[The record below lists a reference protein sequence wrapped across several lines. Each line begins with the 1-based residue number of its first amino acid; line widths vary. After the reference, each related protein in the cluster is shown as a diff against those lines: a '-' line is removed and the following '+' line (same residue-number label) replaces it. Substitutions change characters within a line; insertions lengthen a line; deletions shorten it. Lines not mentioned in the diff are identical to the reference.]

1 MKTRYLSQFASLLF
15 VVLAVGCEGPEG
27 PPGQQGEQGEQGEQ
41 GIQGPPGTANVIY
54 SDWTEFDLANW
65 SDSYTFFGQ
74 MRRDYPVTVSQ
85 IDEDIIDMGTVM
97 VYVRFSGATEKVF
110 ALPAI
115 LPLGPGDN
123 VLEFYLE
130 VGSIVL
136 SMHNVPDSSL
146 DPGTFGTGNHFR
158 YIIIPGG
165 VSATKATMPDLNDYY
180 AVMAYYGIDP

>member
-1 MKTRYLSQFASLLF
+1 M
-15 VVLAVGCEGPEG
+15 
-27 PPGQQGEQGEQGEQ
+27 
-41 GIQGPPGTANVIY
+41 
-54 SDWTEFDLANW
+54 
-65 SDSYTFFGQ
+65 
-74 MRRDYPVTVSQ
+74 
-85 IDEDIIDMGTVM
+85 
-97 VYVRFSGATEKVF
+97 
-110 ALPAI
+110 PAI

-130 VGSIVL
+130 VGSLVL

-146 DPGTFGTGNHFR
+146 DPGTIGAGNHYR